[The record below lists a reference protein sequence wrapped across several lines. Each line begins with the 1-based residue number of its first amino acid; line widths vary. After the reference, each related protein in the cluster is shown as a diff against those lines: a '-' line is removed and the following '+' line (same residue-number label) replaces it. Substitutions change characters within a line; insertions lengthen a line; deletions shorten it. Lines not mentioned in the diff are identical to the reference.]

1 MFCGTSGDTYLNR
14 DMVGRLGDGLAR
26 EGDLDDVVSLSL
38 GEVAA
43 AVSQLTVV
51 VENYV
56 ARYLSE
62 KENTSE
68 FYGLLLKLC
77 LVTCCAI
84 RTDFQSPGLHM
95 EKLSL

>member
-1 MFCGTSGDTYLNR
+1 MFCGTNGDTYLNR

-68 FYGLLLKLC
+68 FYGL
-77 LVTCCAI
+77 
-84 RTDFQSPGLHM
+84 FQ
-95 EKLSL
+95 KFVLSDVLRHKN